1 VPTFS
6 NARYL
11 FARQEWEHWERAELR
26 ARHTT
31 DPYYEDRLLPI
42 MRAAGRGWW
51 PTIQRMDRAL
61 TRTHPTPRVRQC
73 AINAAHR
80 PRARNAK
87 QIILLVEAEDR
98 SLAAPARTLRAA
110 VCYGER
116 RHPLSTLRLDCVDAR
131 PREWPRAAGCGEAL
145 RGLEVEHGGA

>member
-1 VPTFS
+1 MSCARIFTLTMSAHRWPKGAEFS

-61 TRTHPTPRVRQC
+61 TRTHPRHVC
-73 AINAAHR
+73 ANARSTQRSVILSCDLMHTALQ
-80 PRARNAK
+80 RAK
-87 QIILLVEAEDR
+87 PQPK
-98 SLAAPARTLRAA
+98 S
-110 VCYGER
+110 CF
-116 RHPLSTLRLDCVDAR
+116 CVDPKLQGRDDSGFLR
-131 PREWPRAAGCGEAL
+131 PSPIA
-145 RGLEVEHGGA
+145 